1 LTKLKDSVEQIHDAQ
16 RKTKKPLTIV
26 LAGHNGSGKSTM
38 WRRALSNQLQSP
50 LINADRMML
59 SILEKLPVDL
69 S

>member
-1 LTKLKDSVEQIHDAQ
+1 LTKLKDSVEQIHEAQ
-16 RKTKKPLTIV
+16 RKTKKPLAIV

-38 WRRALSNQLQSP
+38 WRRALSDQLQIP
-50 LINADRMML
+50 LINADSMML